1 MTKIAVID
9 TLDYKLDII
18 DIHCKMF
25 YRNKLIDIFCQ
36 LNVVNYLIFLYKTV
50 LLFISNIYQFFC
62 LSLIINIYS

>member
-1 MTKIAVID
+1 MEYTYIKFNLYKYQKCHKEEIIKKMTKIAVID

-36 LNVVNYLIFLYKTV
+36 LN
-50 LLFISNIYQFFC
+50 C
-62 LSLIINIYS
+62 C